1 MCSLSYIQPQFS
13 LPASHLASIW
23 SALRSFN
30 LVNKQA
36 PLHRHSRHSAS
47 SVPSATA
54 DIHNLTVLP
63 EHVNYIFCQLGVN
76 KVSRTITSSAL
87 NRVLCPSLKSSQLSH
102 LTAES
107 QVSAAT
113 FFENKYGFPERLLS
127 QMPSPLLSPLSQHL
141 QMPALNK
148 FVCQWQHVRGFKT
161 KHSGHSSGFGSKR
174 SGMDDNFKALRLSV
188 FDKMS
193 GSTRSSDKLRT
204 LLSDVDTT
212 PAVQEKLKVAFAEGY
227 MANEKKGESTAVLMS
242 WPRRV
247 LRIVWYAL
255 IIWLAVQILQTYS
268 AMGGN
273 MKINVLKGER
283 FEVNPEEIS
292 VTFDDVK
299 GVDEAKQELTD
310 IVEYLRDP
318 DKFKALGAKLPKG
331 VLLVGPPG
339 IGKSLLARAI
349 AGEAGVPFFHASGSE
364 FDEIFVGT
372 GAKRVRQLFDAAK
385 LRTPC
390 IVFIDEIDT
399 VGAKRTSSQI
409 HPYANQTINQLL
421 SEMDGFQQNE
431 GIIVLG
437 ATNRRDNLDKAL
449 LRPGRFDVE
458 VRVFPPDLKG
468 RHDIIEHYL
477 SKVKF
482 GSDVDIDKVARSTT
496 GCTGADL
503 ENMVNQAALKA
514 AMDGK
519 SHVTMGDMEFARDKV
534 LMGPAKKT
542 RIPDDETNLLTAY
555 HEAGHTLVAMF
566 TKDATSLNKVT
577 IIPRGAS
584 LGHTSFVPDKEQYN
598 MTKSQLLAQMDVS
611 MGGRVAEE
619 IVFGADKVTTGAA
632 ADFQGATAI
641 ATAMVK
647 RFGMSEKVGVRVFH
661 EEDVDTG
668 LSFLKLNE
676 VGPATTEMV
685 DAEIKRLLQ
694 ESYERARVILKAH
707 QTEHKLLAQAL
718 LKHETL
724 DVDDVKAIIDGK
736 PIRRNGVTATNIR
749 SPVITPTAATTPIQ
763 SSVPV

>member
-1 MCSLSYIQPQFS
+1 M
-13 LPASHLASIW
+13 
-23 SALRSFN
+23 
-30 LVNKQA
+30 
-36 PLHRHSRHSAS
+36 
-47 SVPSATA
+47 
-54 DIHNLTVLP
+54 
-63 EHVNYIFCQLGVN
+63 
-76 KVSRTITSSAL
+76 
-87 NRVLCPSLKSSQLSH
+87 
-102 LTAES
+102 
-107 QVSAAT
+107 
-113 FFENKYGFPERLLS
+113 
-127 QMPSPLLSPLSQHL
+127 
-141 QMPALNK
+141 
-148 FVCQWQHVRGFKT
+148 
-161 KHSGHSSGFGSKR
+161 KR
-174 SGMDDNFKALRLSV
+174 SGADDSLKALRQSL
-188 FDKMS
+188 FDKFS
-193 GSTRSSDKLRT
+193 VTGGSRSSEKLT
-204 LLSDVDTT
+204 EMLSEADSS
-212 PAVQEKLKVAFAEGY
+212 PAAQEKLKVAFAEGY
-227 MANEKKGESTAVLMS
+227 LASDKKKTDPEAKWNML
-242 WPRRV
+242 PRRM
-247 LRIVWYAL
+247 LRVVITVITL
-255 IIWLAVQILQTYS
+255 WLMFQLLQTYS
-268 AMGGN
+268 ALGGS

-283 FEVNPEEIS
+283 FEVNPEEIN

-299 GVDEAKQELTD
+299 GVDEAKQELAD

-318 DKFKALGAKLPKG
+318 DKFRALGAKLPKG

-339 IGKSLLARAI
+339 IGKSLLARAV
-349 AGEAGVPFFHASGSE
+349 AGEADVPFFHASGSE

-385 LRTPC
+385 MRTPC

-437 ATNRRDNLDKAL
+437 ATNRRDNLDRAL

-458 VRVFPPDLKG
+458 VQVFPPDLKG
-468 RHDIIEHYL
+468 RCDILEHYL
-477 SKVKF
+477 SKVKVA
-482 GSDVDIDKVARSTT
+482 DVDTDKMARSTT

-514 AMDGK
+514 AMDGD
-519 SHVTMGDMEFARDKV
+519 SAVTMVHMEFARDKV

-542 RIPDDETNLLTAY
+542 RVPDEETNVLTAY

-566 TKDATSLNKVT
+566 TKDATALNKVT
-577 IIPRGAS
+577 IIPRGGS

-619 IVFGADKVTTGAA
+619 LVFGPDKVTTGAA
-632 ADFQGATAI
+632 ADFQQATTI

-676 VGPATTEMV
+676 VGPATTETV
-685 DAEIKRLLQ
+685 DNEIKRLLQ
-694 ESYERARVILKAH
+694 ESYERARIVLKAH
-707 QTEHKLLAQAL
+707 QSEHKQLAQAL

-724 DVDDVKAIIDGK
+724 DVDDVRSIIDGK
-736 PIRRNGVTATNIR
+736 PLRRNGQPSGLRPSLTSYPPKPGAG
-749 SPVITPTAATTPIQ
+749 APIP
-763 SSVPV
+763 SGVPV